1 MKKRVIAVLISA
13 ILALPAIISICS
25 SSSRWN
31 DRRKQNTS
39 GTKRGMGCMV

>member
-1 MKKRVIAVLISA
+1 MKKESHCGVDFRHT
-13 ILALPAIISICS
+13 ALTAIISICS